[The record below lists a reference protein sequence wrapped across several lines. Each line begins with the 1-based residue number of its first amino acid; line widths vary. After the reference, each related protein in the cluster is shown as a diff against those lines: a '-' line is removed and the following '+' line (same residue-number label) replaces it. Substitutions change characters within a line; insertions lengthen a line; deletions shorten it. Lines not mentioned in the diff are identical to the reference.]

1 MLSSRRARARQ
12 SRPMASIA
20 VSSLPQWNCS
30 MPSSVSRMRMPF
42 ETAPHSPSPMRL
54 ATASIACLTSPRLTP
69 GNVSTLVLSD
79 TRRRSAKVERAEY
92 RYRPTSRFA
101 LQRQLGFCFQ
111 ELDAPVAFLKRPV
124 DQAKRYGLLVGE
136 NRFLA
141 LVLLYVRGSEFK
153 GVEDQRWGNFQPG
166 FVGTIGIH

>member
-1 MLSSRRARARQ
+1 
-12 SRPMASIA
+12 
-20 VSSLPQWNCS
+20 
-30 MPSSVSRMRMPF
+30 MPF
-42 ETAPHSPSPMRL
+42 SFSSKQMTRS
-54 ATASIACLTSPRLTP
+54 TSPQRPLSTSSAKPRAMPEISARLRI
-69 GNVSTLVLSD
+69 GRCSTLVLSD